1 MGRYQTRRLNT
12 ITTDI
17 INEQDSNKLC
27 SLCNTKTTEHVPV
40 QTSCEIAY
48 KVPES
53 GDRVSEIIENA
64 DHVEPCYVSTLRTA
78 IHYHDTY
85 GFNTIPIPKPSERK
99 EQLQEEC
106 GSTSEVLTADGKSAA
121 GCEPWKDLQDRRQE
135 IEDLIR
141 RFEGKRDCNIAN
153 LTGTVLGVF
162 AFDIDGDEARI
173 HFDKEVARL
182 DDDYISN
189 AIKNTMVT
197 KTGSGFGRHI
207 IFRCDPTEF
216 EVNNERIKT
225 TTLWTGNGSHS
236 EIKLK
241 GDGGYIIAPPSLHA
255 SGKRYEFINEVV
267 PICLTKQQIN
277 KLVGAFV
284 KAEHKRHIISSIDV
298 RKCNNSN
305 NGNRHLGKEFWNL
318 QNYNIEQIVSLSKD
332 HYKEG
337 HRDELIFGLSGLL
350 FKNKVALI
358 SAKDLISTLCNS
370 TNDEEKNSRIQVLEN
385 TYLKALN
392 GDEISG
398 ATHVLEV
405 LTLVCNNDKSAALQ
419 ILQQISDV
427 LHTGREQND
436 KVLDYG
442 DGNNSDVPETVSRTL
457 IKLFDEKALL
467 FFKDQHDIPN
477 VRIKVSDHA
486 EIMPVQCKKCEYY
499 IRKLYYD
506 STSGKK
512 VAGSESLNTAIQ
524 TTLAKSLFSGQ
535 ERTLNL
541 RVAWGIQNR
550 EIHYDLGD
558 AEWRCIKIT
567 TNDWEITPHSDNVL
581 FTRFN
586 QKAQIEPDR
595 IYPPDI
601 SDRFLDLMHIKDSKH
616 RLLSTVWIISLLIP
630 DLPHPINITFG
641 EKGSSKST
649 SCRFVKRLIDPD
661 KLELLTIPKDKT
673 EFVQQLYHNYI
684 AVYDNVRK
692 LPRWF
697 SDEICK
703 AITGIGNSKRGLY
716 TNDEDIIYSYKRCL
730 MINGINNSL
739 TESDVLD
746 RSILTEFERIPPE
759 QRKEE
764 TKIESEYE
772 MMRAKLL
779 GYVLDTLV
787 KALRIKP
794 TIELSSLPRM
804 ADFTVWGEAIARAM
818 GCKPMEF
825 VNAYN
830 DNIGRQ
836 NVETIESNPLCQA
849 LEKFVET
856 WYEEGKEACW
866 QSSTSKVLE
875 RLNKV
880 TQTYGIDTSSKL
892 WPKASNSL
900 TKRLRPILS
909 NLREGLGIHVV
920 ISRNTAGKS
929 KNTSTIK
936 IWKESPLPTPPP
948 PKQIHAQDQ
957 VKSGGGFVDGG
968 DHASVLQLIPPP
980 ESGINRAQE
989 TDSGDGG
996 DGGGIIPILERDTE
1010 LIHHSSPLPS
1020 TYVAFDFE
1028 WSIGQPVS
1036 PSDGVLTEPN
1046 TERGMSSAAF
1056 VDSNGNNKVLHISDF
1071 SGSDNP
1077 ERELLLCI
1085 NQELLNYN
1093 YSLGWYTTG
1102 FARYHEDTLEYVD
1115 GVDSDLVILHNRC
1128 AANNVDT
1135 IVEINSTG
1143 KPFIRNHTHI
1153 DLHSVFGKPMVQTTI
1168 FKNRYRTL
1176 KLDEVSKVVLS
1187 DNTENSGATGK
1198 YRGLTGKDI
1207 QSLPADE
1214 QKKYVLRD
1222 AELVMQLSKH
1232 NNGEVLDAMKSIAE
1246 ITGLDFERVCRTG
1259 ISTWWAAVFDNMA
1272 FNGQCRLYND
1282 QLIDRNDNPSSELQY
1297 VGATVLQP
1305 KRGLYHDLIIVDVT
1319 SLYPTMAILHN
1330 LSFDTVNCECCKDK
1344 LQCRIPKD
1352 ITRDCRIEK
1361 EYWICRRNE
1370 GAFPNKLKVF
1380 KEERL
1385 EQKKLDN
1392 RVKQLALKIL
1402 INGGYGVFGSHY
1414 FKYYDPRVAELVTAY
1429 GRYTISRMKDI
1440 AKNMGFE
1447 IVYGDTDSLFLYQ
1460 HDNNNHD
1467 SETGLSLYIKENLS
1481 RLRDECNKQLGI
1493 EVEHAKTYKTAII
1506 LDKKKHYIGWT
1517 GIEGSEPDIVG
1528 MEGDKNDRPKWI
1540 NSVFKQTV
1548 HNILTNCRNNNCSH
1562 DPIINLRKAIA
1573 DLQSCNVN
1581 PELLKRSLR
1590 LSKNPEEYENENDR
1604 KRKLGLAIGARKGDV
1619 IEYYE
1624 SDNKVGYSLNP
1635 QDISFRKYIEM
1646 LWKTV
1651 KDILQIAGYD
1661 VVTFERQLF
1670 QHEIS
1675 HMATPSRGVVG
1686 ISSCISPAGVNE
1698 VAKDKEGGDR

>member
-1 MGRYQTRRLNT
+1 MCKYQTRRLNT

-17 INEQDSNKLC
+17 INKQDSNKLY
-27 SLCNTKTTEHVPV
+27 SSRNTEITGPIPI
-40 QTSCEIAY
+40 QNSCEIVNEPSY
-48 KVPES
+48 S
-53 GDRVSEIIENA
+53 GDKVLEVIGNTTY
-64 DHVEPCYVSTLRTA
+64 VESCYVSTLETA

-85 GFNTIPIPKPSERK
+85 GFNVIPIPKPS
-99 EQLQEEC
+99 
-106 GSTSEVLTADGKSAA
+106 GSKKDEVAIANGKSAA
-121 GCEPWKDLQDRRQE
+121 GYMPWKDLQGQRQE
-135 IEDLIR
+135 MDDLIK
-141 RFEGKRDCNIAN
+141 RFEGKKDCNIAI

-162 AFDIDGDEARI
+162 AFDIDGEEAETRVI
-173 HFDKEVARL
+173 EEVKRL
-182 DDDYISN
+182 GDNAISN
-189 AIKNTMVT
+189 ASKNTMET

-216 EVNNERIKT
+216 QVNNERIKT
-225 TTLWTGNGSHS
+225 ITLWTGNGSHS

-267 PICLTKQQIN
+267 PVCLTKKQIN
-277 KLVGAFV
+277 KLVGAF
-284 KAEHKRHIISSIDV
+284 KTKHENDIINSSKV
-298 RKCNNSN
+298 NKSNNSN
-305 NGNRHLGKEFWNL
+305 NGNGHPAREFW
-318 QNYNIEQIVSLSKD
+318 SLDNTKTEHMISNFED
-332 HYKEG
+332 YYKEG
-337 HRDELIFGLSGLL
+337 HRDELVFGLSGLL
-350 FKNKVALI
+350 FKNKVSLV
-358 SAKDLISTLCNS
+358 SAKNLLSTLCDR
-370 TNDEEKNSRIQVLEN
+370 TNDEEKNSRIKVLEN
-385 TYLKALN
+385 TYMKALN

-398 ATHVLEV
+398 ASHVLEV

-436 KVLDYG
+436 IKALDYG
-442 DGNNSDVPETVSRTL
+442 NDNNSDAQESVSQTL
-457 IKLFDEKALL
+457 IKLIDENALL
-467 FFKDQHDIPN
+467 FFKDQHDIAN

-486 EIMPVQCKKCEYY
+486 EIMPVQGKKLEYY
-499 IRKLYYD
+499 VRKLHYD

-512 VAGSESLNTAIQ
+512 VASSEPMNTAIQ

-541 RVAWGIQNR
+541 RVAWDIQNR

-595 IYPPDI
+595 SYPPDI
-601 SDRFLDLMHIKDSKH
+601 FDRFHDLMHIKDSKH
-616 RLLSTVWIISLLIP
+616 RLLSKVWIISLLIP

-649 SCRFVKRLIDPD
+649 SCRLVKRLVDPD

-697 SDEICK
+697 SDEVCK

-746 RSILTEFERIPPE
+746 RGILTEFERIPPE

-772 MMRAKLL
+772 IMRPKLL
-779 GYVLDTLV
+779 GYILDTLV

-794 TIELSSLPRM
+794 TVELSSLPRM
-804 ADFTVWGEAIARAM
+804 ADFTVWGEAIAIAM

-875 RLNKV
+875 RLNKLA
-880 TQTYGIDTSSKL
+880 QTYGIDTSSKL

-920 ISRNTAGKS
+920 ISRNTTGKN

-936 IWKESPLPTPPP
+936 IWKESPLPPLPPP
-948 PKQIHAQDQ
+948 ELIHAQDQ

-980 ESGINRAQE
+980 ESDINRAQK

-996 DGGGIIPILERDTE
+996 HSGDIIPILMRQDTE
-1010 LIHHSSPLPS
+1010 IPQSSPFPS

-1028 WSIGQPVS
+1028 WYSSSSIRKPLS
-1036 PSDGVLTEPN
+1036 SSRSLMDPN
-1046 TERGMSSAAF
+1046 TEIVISSAAF
-1056 VDSNGNNKVLHISDF
+1056 VDSNENNKVLHISDF

-1085 NQELLNYN
+1085 NQELLNYDF
-1093 YSLGWYTTG
+1093 SIGWYTTG
-1102 FARYHEDTLEYVD
+1102 FAKYHEDTLEYLD

-1128 AANNVDT
+1128 AANNVDS

-1143 KPFIRNHTHI
+1143 KPYIRNHTHI
-1153 DLHSVFGKPMVQTTI
+1153 DLHSVFGKSMVQTTI

-1176 KLDEVSKVVLS
+1176 KLDEVSRVVLADS
-1187 DNTENSGATGK
+1187 TKDSGVDATEK

-1207 QSLPADE
+1207 QSLPVEE

-1232 NNGEVLDAMKSIAE
+1232 NNGEVLDAMKSIGE

-1259 ISTWWAAVFDNMA
+1259 LSTWWAAIFDTMA
-1272 FNGQCRLYND
+1272 LNGKCGQYISPM
-1282 QLIDRNDNPSSELQY
+1282 IDRSDRLSSEQQY

-1305 KRGLYHDLIIVDVT
+1305 KKGLYHDLIVVDVT

-1330 LSFDTVNCECCKDK
+1330 LSFDTVNCECCKDD
-1344 LQCRIPKD
+1344 LQRRIPKD

-1361 EYWICRRNE
+1361 EYWICRRKE
-1370 GAFPNKLKVF
+1370 GVFPNKLKIF

-1385 EQKKLDN
+1385 EQKILGN

-1429 GRYTISRMKDI
+1429 GRYTISKMKDI
-1440 AKNMGFE
+1440 AKDMGFE